1 MKWQEVREMFPDQ
14 FVLVSILNY
23 HEEGNK
29 KIVDEVAPIRTISEE
44 DVNKEFFQVKP
55 GNLVY
60 HTSNKDFVIH
70 LRRDPLMRVSRYTG
84 LVESIPFY
92 TKIMDRIEIGARSIE
107 NIEIDVGILPKDHKG
122 LLGLDILKQQNF
134 IIDLKTLELRI

>member
-1 MKWQEVREMFPDQ
+1 MFPDQ

-44 DVNKEFFQVKP
+44 DANKEFFQAKP

-70 LRRDPLMRVSRYTG
+70 LCRDPLMRVSRYTG
-84 LVESIPFY
+84 LVEAFRS
-92 TKIMDRIEIGARSIE
+92 TQKLWIG
-107 NIEIDVGILPKDHKG
+107 
-122 LLGLDILKQQNF
+122 LK
-134 IIDLKTLELRI
+134 